1 MRDFFA
7 PEKSAFR
14 TFSDS
19 RPSGIDKAGAGGY
32 NRSMNPDSDALGQE
46 RTCIMQ
52 DIESL
57 FSFIEASPAAPG
69 AVAEAVRRLT
79 DAGFAPLAE
88 TAPWRVTPGG
98 KYYLTRNL
106 TSLIAFRVP
115 EGAPSG
121 AMIVAAHSD
130 SPSYAVGTASPERR
144 DARYTRLS
152 VEKYGGMLA
161 ATWMDR
167 PLSVSGVLT
176 VCADNTLKQIPV
188 TIDRDLIVI
197 PSLAIHMDRQAN
209 DGATYRTS
217 TEMQPLYGDGAAPDL
232 LPLLAEAAGVDPAD
246 IVSTET
252 WLYLREKP
260 RRVGASGEY
269 ILSPRLDDLMCAWGG
284 LTGLIEAPATT
295 AIQMFALF
303 DSEEVGSASYQGAGS
318 DLLRGAFERLTAA
331 LGMDEDARRA
341 LLARS
346 FLVSA
351 DNAHAV
357 HPNHPEKADPLYAP
371 RMNGGVVIKHNANR
385 RYVTDA
391 FSEGVFREIC
401 RRAGVPTQDYRNH
414 PDIPGGS
421 TLGCISN
428 GQLSLHA
435 VDIGMAQLAMH
446 AACETAGAQDATYL
460 RQAVAAF
467 YGTALCFGDGN
478 DPDTVTLA

>member
-1 MRDFFA
+1 
-7 PEKSAFR
+7 
-14 TFSDS
+14 
-19 RPSGIDKAGAGGY
+19 
-32 NRSMNPDSDALGQE
+32 
-46 RTCIMQ
+46 MQ
-52 DIESL
+52 DVADL
-57 FSFIEASPAAPG
+57 FSFIERSPAAPG
-69 AVAEAVRRLT
+69 AVAEAVSRLT
-79 DAGFAPLAE
+79 AAGFRPLSEAATWE
-88 TAPWRVTPGG
+88 LTQGG
-98 KYYLTRNL
+98 AYYAVRNL
-106 TSLIAFRVP
+106 TSLVAFRIP
-115 EGAPSG
+115 KGAPTG

-130 SPSYAVGTASPERR
+130 SPSYAVGTAAPERR

-176 VCADNTLKQIPV
+176 VRTGDALRQVAV
-188 TIDRDLIVI
+188 TVDRDLLVI

-209 DGATYRTS
+209 DGASYRTS
-217 TEMQPLYGDGAAPDL
+217 TEMQPLYGDEKAPDL
-232 LPLLAEAAGVDPAD
+232 LPVLAEAAGVDPAD
-246 IVSTET
+246 VVATET

-260 RRVGASGEY
+260 RLVGAAGEY
-269 ILSPRLDDLMCAWGG
+269 ILAPRLDDLMCAWGG
-284 LTGLIEAPATT
+284 LSGLIAAEETPAV
-295 AIQMFALF
+295 QVFALF
-303 DSEEVGSASYQGAGS
+303 DNEEVGSASYQGAGS
-318 DLLRGAFERLTAA
+318 DFLRATLDRVAVACGLDENGKRAFF
-331 LGMDEDARRA
+331 
-341 LLARS
+341 ARS

-357 HPNHPEKADPLYAP
+357 HPNHPEKADLLYAP

-428 GQLSLHA
+428 AQLSVHA

-446 AACETAGAQDATYL
+446 AACETAGALDATYL
-460 RQAVAAF
+460 RQAVTAF
-467 YGTALCFGDGN
+467 YGTTLRYGGSGDSAS
-478 DPDTVTLA
+478 VTIA

>member
-1 MRDFFA
+1 
-7 PEKSAFR
+7 
-14 TFSDS
+14 
-19 RPSGIDKAGAGGY
+19 
-32 NRSMNPDSDALGQE
+32 
-46 RTCIMQ
+46 MQ
-52 DIESL
+52 DLDSL
-57 FSFIEASPAAPG
+57 FSYIEASPAAPG
-69 AVAEAVRRLT
+69 AVAEAARRLSE
-79 DAGFAPLAE
+79 AGFTPLGEA
-88 TAPWRVTPGG
+88 APWQIVPGG
-98 KYYLTRNL
+98 KYYVTRNL
-106 TSLIAFRVP
+106 TSLIAFRMP
-115 EGAPSG
+115 ACPPSG
-121 AMIVAAHSD
+121 VMIVAAHSD
-130 SPSYAVGTASPERR
+130 SPSYAVGTTSPERR

-167 PLSVSGVLT
+167 PLSVTGVLT
-176 VCADNTLKQIPV
+176 VCEGGTLRQIPV

-209 DGATYRTS
+209 DGATYRAS
-217 TEMQPLYGDGAAPDL
+217 TEMQPLYGDEAAPGL
-232 LPLLAEAAGVDPAD
+232 LHLLAEAAGVDPAD
-246 IVSTET
+246 VVSTET

-260 RRVGASGEY
+260 RRIGADGEY

-284 LTGLIEAPATT
+284 LTGLIDAPETSAV
-295 AIQMFALF
+295 QMFALF
-303 DSEEVGSASYQGAGS
+303 DNEEVGSASYQGAGS
-318 DLLRGAFERLTAA
+318 DLLRGTFDRLTAA

-371 RMNGGVVIKHNANR
+371 RMNGGVVIKHNANH

-446 AACETAGAQDATYL
+446 ASCETAGALDATYL
-460 RQAVAAF
+460 RQAVTAF
-467 YGTALCFGDGN
+467 YGTTLTFGTGDAA
-478 DPDTVTLA
+478 DCVTLS

>member
-1 MRDFFA
+1 
-7 PEKSAFR
+7 
-14 TFSDS
+14 
-19 RPSGIDKAGAGGY
+19 
-32 NRSMNPDSDALGQE
+32 
-46 RTCIMQ
+46 MQ
-52 DIESL
+52 DLDSL
-57 FSFIEASPAAPG
+57 FSYIEASPAAPG

-79 DAGFAPLAE
+79 DAGFAPLCE
-88 TAPWRVTPGG
+88 TAPWQVTPGG

-106 TSLIAFRVP
+106 TSLVAFRVP
-115 EGAPSG
+115 EGTPTG

-130 SPSYAVGTASPERR
+130 SPSYAVGTSSPERR

-167 PLSVSGVLT
+167 PLSVTGVIT
-176 VCADNTLKQIPV
+176 VCEENTLRQIPV
-188 TIDRDLIVI
+188 TLDRDLLVI

-209 DGATYRTS
+209 DGASYRTS
-217 TEMQPLYGDGAAPDL
+217 VEMQPLYGDEASPDL
-232 LPLLAEAAGVDPAD
+232 LHLLAEAAGVDPSD
-246 IVSTET
+246 VVSTET

-260 RRVGASGEY
+260 RTVGARGEY

-284 LTGLIEAPATT
+284 LTGLIDAEETSAV
-295 AIQMFALF
+295 QMFALF
-303 DSEEVGSASYQGAGS
+303 DNEEVGSASYQGAGS
-318 DLLRGAFERLTAA
+318 DLLSGTLDRLAAA
-331 LGMDEDARRA
+331 LGMDEDARRTMI
-341 LLARS
+341 ARS

-428 GQLSLHA
+428 AQLSLHA

-446 AACETAGAQDATYL
+446 ASCETAGALDATYL
-460 RQAVAAF
+460 RQAVTAF
-467 YGTALCFGDGN
+467 YGTALLFGDGN
-478 DPDTVTLA
+478 DADRVTLLS

>member
-1 MRDFFA
+1 
-7 PEKSAFR
+7 
-14 TFSDS
+14 
-19 RPSGIDKAGAGGY
+19 
-32 NRSMNPDSDALGQE
+32 
-46 RTCIMQ
+46 MQ
-52 DIESL
+52 DLESL

-69 AVAEAVRRLT
+69 AVAEAVRRLEG
-79 DAGFAPLAE
+79 AGFAPLSEA
-88 TAPWRVTPGG
+88 APWHIVPGG

-115 EGAPSG
+115 TVAPTG

-176 VCADNTLKQIPV
+176 VCTDHTLKQIPV
-188 TIDRDLIVI
+188 TLDRDLLVI

-217 TEMQPLYGDGAAPDL
+217 TEMQPLFGDEEAPDL
-232 LPLLAEAAGVDPAD
+232 LPLLAEAAGVDPTD
-246 IVSTET
+246 VVSTET

-260 RRVGASGEY
+260 RRIGAKGEY

-284 LTGLIEAPATT
+284 LTGMIDAPETS
-295 AIQMFALF
+295 AIRMFALF
-303 DSEEVGSASYQGAGS
+303 DNEEVGSASYQGAGS
-318 DLLRGAFERLTAA
+318 DLLSGTFDRLGAA
-331 LGMDEDARRA
+331 LGLDEDARHA

-346 FLVSA
+346 FLASA

-446 AACETAGAQDATYL
+446 AACETAGALDATYL
-460 RQAVAAF
+460 RQAVTAF
-467 YGTALCFGDGN
+467 YGTALLFDENGSTDS
-478 DPDTVTLA
+478 VTIA

>member
-1 MRDFFA
+1 
-7 PEKSAFR
+7 
-14 TFSDS
+14 
-19 RPSGIDKAGAGGY
+19 
-32 NRSMNPDSDALGQE
+32 
-46 RTCIMQ
+46 MQ

-69 AVAEAVRRLT
+69 AVAEAVRRLK
-79 DAGFAPLAE
+79 DAGFSPLAE
-88 TAPWRVTPGG
+88 TAPWQIVPGG

-115 EGAPSG
+115 HEVPTGV
-121 AMIVAAHSD
+121 MIVAAHSD

-167 PLSVSGVLT
+167 PLSVCGVLT
-176 VCADNTLKQIPV
+176 VRRGDMLAQIPV
-188 TIDRDLIVI
+188 TLDRDLLVI
-197 PSLAIHMDRQAN
+197 PSLAVHMDRQAN

-217 TEMQPLYGDGAAPDL
+217 VEMQPLFGDEAAPDL
-232 LPLLAEAAGVDPAD
+232 LPLLAESAGVDPVD
-246 IVSTET
+246 VVSTET

-260 RRVGASGEY
+260 RCIGARGEY

-284 LTGLIEAPATT
+284 LTGIIDAPETT
-295 AIQMFALF
+295 AVQMFALF

-318 DLLRGAFERLTAA
+318 DLLAGTFDRLTAA
-331 LGMDEDARRA
+331 LGINGDARRA

-428 GQLSLHA
+428 GQFSLHA

-446 AACETAGAQDATYL
+446 ASCETAGAQDVTYL
-460 RQAVAAF
+460 LRAVTAF
-467 YGTALCFGDGN
+467 YGTVLRFDEGAGDN
-478 DPDTVTLA
+478 TVTIA